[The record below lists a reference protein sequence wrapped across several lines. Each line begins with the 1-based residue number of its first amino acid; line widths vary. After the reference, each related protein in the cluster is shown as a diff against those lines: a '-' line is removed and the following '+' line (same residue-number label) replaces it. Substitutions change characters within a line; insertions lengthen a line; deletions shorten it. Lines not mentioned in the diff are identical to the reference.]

1 MQPGSLLSGA
11 SLALLRGEARFDEM
25 PYKEFHFQSEA
36 RERLLR
42 GSKALTDAVRITLG
56 PKSKCVL
63 IQKSF
68 GIPIVCNDGVTIA
81 REVELKDPCEN
92 LGAQMIRQA
101 AERTG
106 DAVGDGTS
114 TATILA
120 HAIFAEGVR
129 NVAAGASS
137 IDLKRGIDRAVK
149 IAVESLR
156 ALSRPVQSRLE
167 KTQIAAISAHNDTSV
182 GELVADA
189 FEKVGAEGVVSLEE
203 SKTTETQLEIVEGLA
218 FDRGY
223 LSPYFVTDPEKME
236 AVLEDAFILITD
248 KKIAVM
254 KDLIPLLEQ
263 IARAGQPLAII
274 AEDIDGEA
282 LATLVVNKLRGALK
296 CVAVKAPGF
305 GDRRKEMLEDI
316 AILTGGRV
324 VSEDVGIKL
333 ENVDISYLG
342 RAQRI
347 VIDRENTKVIGG
359 RGDKKLI
366 EARKNQLRQL
376 IDKTTSD
383 YDRDKLKE
391 RLGKLAGGVA
401 VIRVGA
407 PSEAEMKSRK
417 EALDDAIS
425 ATRAAVAEGIVPGG
439 GLALLRAMDAVEA
452 EEAKYEGDERTG
464 MQILKHALREPAR
477 QLAENSG
484 EDGGVVIH
492 EMRTHQGYWGFDAAE
507 RKYVDLV
514 RAGVIDPTKV
524 VRLALENAASAAT
537 LLLLSE
543 ATLTEVPEEKRNP
556 SPMMQE

>member
-1 MQPGSLLSGA
+1 
-11 SLALLRGEARFDEM
+11 
-25 PYKEFHFQSEA
+25 
-36 RERLLR
+36 
-42 GSKALTDAVRITLG
+42 
-56 PKSKCVL
+56 
-63 IQKSF
+63 
-68 GIPIVCNDGVTIA
+68 
-81 REVELKDPCEN
+81 
-92 LGAQMIRQA
+92 
-101 AERTG
+101 
-106 DAVGDGTS
+106 
-114 TATILA
+114 
-120 HAIFAEGVR
+120 
-129 NVAAGASS
+129 
-137 IDLKRGIDRAVK
+137 
-149 IAVESLR
+149 
-156 ALSRPVQSRLE
+156 
-167 KTQIAAISAHNDTSV
+167 
-182 GELVADA
+182 
-189 FEKVGAEGVVSLEE
+189 
-203 SKTTETQLEIVEGLA
+203 
-218 FDRGY
+218 
-223 LSPYFVTDPEKME
+223 
-236 AVLEDAFILITD
+236 
-248 KKIAVM
+248 
-254 KDLIPLLEQ
+254 
-263 IARAGQPLAII
+263 
-274 AEDIDGEA
+274 
-282 LATLVVNKLRGALK
+282 
-296 CVAVKAPGF
+296 VKAPGF

>member
-1 MQPGSLLSGA
+1 MA
-11 SLALLRGEARFDEM
+11 F
-25 PYKEFHFQSEA
+25 KEFHFESEA
-36 RERLLR
+36 RERLLH
-42 GSKALTDAVRITLG
+42 GAKALTDAVRITLG

-68 GIPIVCNDGVTIA
+68 GLPVVCNDGVTIA
-81 REVELKDPCEN
+81 REVQLKDPCEN

-120 HAIFAEGVR
+120 YAIFAEGVR
-129 NVAAGASS
+129 NAAAGASA
-137 IDLKRGIDRAVK
+137 IDLKRGIDRGVK
-149 IAVESLR
+149 VAVESLR
-156 ALSRPVQSRLE
+156 ALSKPVQTRRE
-167 KTQIAAISAHNDTSV
+167 KTQIAAISAHNDLTV
-182 GELVADA
+182 GELVAEA

-223 LSPYFVTDPEKME
+223 LSPYFITDPEKME
-236 AVLEDAFILITD
+236 AVLEDAAILITD
-248 KKIAVM
+248 KKIGVM
-254 KDLIPLLEQ
+254 KDLVPLLEE
-263 IARAGQPLAII
+263 IVRAGQAFAII
-274 AEDIDGEA
+274 AEDVEGEA

-324 VSEDVGIKL
+324 ISEDVGAKL
-333 ENVDISYLG
+333 EKADLSLLG
-342 RAQRI
+342 RAQR
-347 VIDRENTKVIGG
+347 VVVDKDNTKVIGG
-359 RGDKKLI
+359 LGDKTLI
-366 EARKNQLRQL
+366 EARKKQLRQQ

-407 PSEAEMKSRK
+407 PSESEMKSRK

-425 ATRAAVAEGIVPGG
+425 STRAAIAEGIVPGG
-439 GLALLRAMDAVEA
+439 GLALLRAIEAVKR
-452 EEAKYEGDERTG
+452 EEDKCAGDEQTG
-464 MQILKHALREPAR
+464 LRILENALKEPIR

-492 EMRTHQGYWGFDAAE
+492 EMRTHQGNWGYDAAE

-514 RAGVIDPTKV
+514 EAGIIDPTKV

-537 LLLLSE
+537 LLLMSE
-543 ATLTEVPEEKRNP
+543 ATLTEVPEEKEQRP
-556 SPMMQE
+556 PAPLE